1 MSENNCVLKL
11 EHLVFDECSFVRD
24 GFKNEN
30 ELMIKFGFQYE
41 NQSEENF
48 VVRVAVEGQKE
59 KEYRFVVRAS
69 GYFKCSTDT
78 PNRDIIVKNNATAI
92 VFPYVRS
99 QITLLTA
106 QPEVDPVALPP
117 FNIAKMVEDSV
128 GKQGESIQ

>member
-1 MSENNCVLKL
+1 
-11 EHLVFDECSFVRD
+11 
-24 GFKNEN
+24 
-30 ELMIKFGFQYE
+30 MIKFGFQYE

-106 QPEVDPVALPP
+106 QPEVDSVALPP